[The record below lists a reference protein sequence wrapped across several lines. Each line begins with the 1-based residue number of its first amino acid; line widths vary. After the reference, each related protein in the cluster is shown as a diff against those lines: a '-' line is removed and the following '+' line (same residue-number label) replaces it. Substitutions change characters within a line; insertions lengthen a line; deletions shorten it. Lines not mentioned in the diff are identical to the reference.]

1 MNVNI
6 PLYDRSAAKWT
17 IDLSQSAGIA
27 FMQCLFLSLQ
37 LESTFASNF
46 FFWTCVP
53 VILFVSA
60 PHALVA
66 QSALQFD
73 VWALPRVC

>member
-1 MNVNI
+1 MSTYLFMIV
-6 PLYDRSAAKWT
+6 PQ
-17 IDLSQSAGIA
+17 LSGQWISTSLR
-27 FMQCLFLSLQ
+27 CLFLSLQ
-37 LESTFASNF
+37 LDSTVASYL

-53 VILFVSA
+53 MILFASA

-73 VWALPRVC
+73 AWALPRVC